1 MLGRLFCPC
10 LDPSLDPT
18 LSELNARNPPAADAA
33 APAIRL
39 NTPASFVPLPLDFPF
54 AGDVDLDPPR
64 PPRVVVVPSP
74 PESFAPS
81 SPSRFPLPRPSP
93 LNCFFTFRSIATR
106 RRRAARARFRA
117 DRARSVRVRA
127 RDRPIDRSSARSSN
141 QSINRRT
148 NQRTNEPT
156 NERRSRASL
165 ARVPRAD
172 ALDPRARARSIRF
185 DAIAPSSTT
194 CAARA
199 TARSRRRRARPGES
213 RRPRARGADR
223 GDRPILR
230 LGIHSIPL
238 AVCDVRPRAFAT
250 RAKKKNGSDAWV

>member
-1 MLGRLFCPC
+1 MLGRPFCPC

-148 NQRTNEPT
+148 NQRTNERT
-156 NERRSRASL
+156 NERTNDDRARPSRASL
-165 ARVPRAD
+165 APTPSTRA
-172 ALDPRARARSIRF
+172 PARDRF
-185 DAIAPSSTT
+185 DST
-194 CAARA
+194 
-199 TARSRRRRARPGES
+199 RSRRRRRRVRRARP
-213 RRPRARGADR
+213 RDR
-223 GDRPILR
+223 GDDARVPANR
-230 LGIHSIPL
+230 DDRAR
-238 AVCDVRPRAFAT
+238 AVPTAATDRFYDSVFIRYRSRCVMYDLVRSRRA
-250 RAKKKNGSDAWV
+250 RKKKRV

>member
-1 MLGRLFCPC
+1 MLGRPFCPC

-141 QSINRRT
+141 QSIN
-148 NQRTNEPT
+148 QSTNEPT
-156 NERRSRASL
+156 NERTNERTTI
-165 ARVPRAD
+165 ARVPRARPSRRR
-172 ALDPRARARSIRF
+172 PRPARPRAIDSIRRDRAVVDDVCGARDRAIEATTRASRRIATTARARCRPRRPTDFTTRVSF
-185 DAIAPSSTT
+185 D
-194 CAARA
+194 
-199 TARSRRRRARPGES
+199 TARG
-213 RRPRARGADR
+213 
-223 GDRPILR
+223 
-230 LGIHSIPL
+230 
-238 AVCDVRPRAFAT
+238 V
-250 RAKKKNGSDAWV
+250 